1 VKIIP
6 PLTQEEYSLLEES
19 IKKGYNTAYPIIVC
33 DGTIIDG
40 HNRYELCKKYNIA
53 FTTSVESTAKCRV
66 KSNATIQNNSIL
78 EDGRDTSEM
87 SFDGELDIKIWIIQ
101 NQFARRN
108 LTPGNRCELAFVLE
122 PMLNK
127 KGKENQAKNFESFEQ
142 LSSKSTP
149 ISQNSAKL
157 VTKTRPVDTREE
169 IAKLAGVSHDTVSK
183 YKQIREKSPEET
195 FKKGELPAIE
205 MAGILLHSS
214 DYCPQVHKL
223 DPVFHR

>member
-53 FTTSVESTAKCRV
+53 FT
-66 KSNATIQNNSIL
+66 
-78 EDGRDTSEM
+78 TSEM

-127 KGKENQAKNFESFEQ
+127 KGKENQAKNFESFE
-142 LSSKSTP
+142 
-149 ISQNSAKL
+149 
-157 VTKTRPVDTREE
+157 
-169 IAKLAGVSHDTVSK
+169 
-183 YKQIREKSPEET
+183 
-195 FKKGELPAIE
+195 
-205 MAGILLHSS
+205 
-214 DYCPQVHKL
+214 
-223 DPVFHR
+223 

>member
-1 VKIIP
+1 MKIIP

-53 FTTSVESTAKCRV
+53 FT
-66 KSNATIQNNSIL
+66 
-78 EDGRDTSEM
+78 TSEM